1 MDLLAQMATFV
12 RVVDGGSLSAAGRAQ
27 GLSLPAVSRQIR
39 ALENNLGVTLLVR
52 STRRLRV
59 TEAGRNWYE
68 HCARVLREIES
79 GRTAVR
85 AAGSAHGSLVVSAPI
100 TLASMLVV
108 PRLPALVKKHPG
120 LEVDLR
126 LEDRVVDLVGD
137 GVDVAVRGGIAPPD
151 STAFV
156 AHALVRFRRRLFAS
170 PGYLRKH
177 GSPQRPEQ
185 LAGHL
190 CLLQSGGAGLSS
202 RWKLTNEHVERV
214 VDVHGLVRS
223 SAPFVLRDLARASLG
238 VALLPEWL
246 VTEDLEARTLRPV
259 LPEWSSLPVTAW
271 AIHRTELRGSARVR
285 AFLGAL
291 PALRAELPGSGAGA

>member
-12 RVVDGGSLSAAGRAQ
+12 RVVDGGSLSAGARAQ
-27 GLSLPAVSRQIR
+27 RLSLPAVSRQLR
-39 ALENNLGVTLLVR
+39 ALEDDLGVALLVR

-59 TEAGRNWYE
+59 TEAGRSWYE

-79 GRTAVR
+79 GRSAVR
-85 AAGSAHGSLVVSAPI
+85 AAGGARGSLVVSAPV

-108 PRLPALVKKHPG
+108 PRLPTLVQNNPG

-137 GVDVAVRGGIAPPD
+137 GVDVAIRGGIAPPD

-156 AHALVRFRRRLFAS
+156 AHALVTYRRRLFAS
-170 PGYLRKH
+170 PRYLRRH
-177 GSPQRPEQ
+177 RAPREPEQ
-185 LAGHL
+185 LAGHH
-190 CLLQSGGAGLSS
+190 CLLQGGGTGLPS
-202 RWKLTNEHVERV
+202 RWKLTNESIERE
-214 VDVHGLVRS
+214 VDVHGPIRS

-238 VALLPEWL
+238 IALLPEWL
-246 VTEDLEARTLRPV
+246 VAEDLEARKLLAV

-271 AIHRTELRGSARVR
+271 AIHRTELRGSARLR
-285 AFLGAL
+285 AFLEVL
-291 PALRAELPGSGAGA
+291 PALRA